1 MQPGSPSPNGPQS
14 GAATGFL
21 RGGQGALVWETEWVG
36 WSLGQKGM
44 LVSGSEAAAPLL
56 LVAAGPWT

>member
-1 MQPGSPSPNGPQS
+1 M
-14 GAATGFL
+14 
-21 RGGQGALVWETEWVG
+21 VWETEWVG